1 MKTIITIGRQ
11 YGSAGHSIGKILA
24 DDLGIKSC
32 WREQQRTADYARNCS
47 KTTMKNQ
54 PTAFYTLWLWTVT
67 PSAMDLP

>member
-24 DDLGIKSC
+24 DDLGIKYYDK
-32 WREQQRTADYARNCS
+32 EQRTADYARNCS